1 VETSQSSSA
10 PGGDSR
16 LEERVIV
23 TPFRPSRWLRGG
35 HVQTIASF
43 LLPRRIHLPAPE
55 ERMIE
60 VEKGVRVRCLCYWQS
75 DKASAA
81 TVIAVHGL
89 EGSTDSQYMMGIARH
104 GLAAGMNV
112 VLMNQRNCGGMDHC
126 APTLYNSD
134 RSADVAAVA
143 REIIERDGVSQF
155 SLAGF
160 SMGGNLVLKL
170 AGEWGKD
177 GPTQF
182 CSVAAVCPAVDLAVS
197 ADALHEPA
205 NRIYEYYF
213 LMQLFGR
220 FRRKAKLF
228 PADFDVARLRGV
240 STLRGFDDRIT
251 AYYCGFAGADD
262 YYQRASAA
270 NVIDRIAVP
279 ALVIHAANDPF
290 IRLRAET
297 RQRILANPH
306 ITFMETEDGGHC
318 AFLGERNGDPQ
329 DDGRWAEKEVVEFVK
344 RMS

>member
-1 VETSQSSSA
+1 
-10 PGGDSR
+10 
-16 LEERVIV
+16 
-23 TPFRPSRWLRGG
+23 
-35 HVQTIASF
+35 
-43 LLPRRIHLPAPE
+43 
-55 ERMIE
+55 MIE

-75 DKASAA
+75 DKAPAA

-134 RSADVAAVA
+134 RSSDVAAVA
-143 REIIERDGVSQF
+143 REIVERDGVSQF

-170 AGEWGKD
+170 AGEWGED
-177 GPTQF
+177 GPPQF
-182 CSVAAVCPAVDLAVS
+182 RSVAAVCPAVDLAVS

-220 FRRKAKLF
+220 FRRKARLF
-228 PADFDVARLRGV
+228 PSDYDVSRLRGV

-270 NVIDRIAVP
+270 NVIDRVAVP
-279 ALVIHAANDPF
+279 ALIIHAANDPF

-297 RQRILANPH
+297 RRGILANPH

-344 RMS
+344 RMT